1 MGLGSSDLTGSFG
14 LTWPEAQHHFIGR
27 SDDVVKLRG
36 TNLYPMAC
44 LSAIKAEEG
53 TVGERPC
60 VVDRVGKGSLGVRD
74 EISQEQAH
82 RCAATHVV
90 GKVLR
95 LFGRNDV
102 VPSAMKEKYGRR
114 RFRRAR

>member
-1 MGLGSSDLTGSFG
+1 MPIWGCWRVFAPLALSATSCRRILTGSFD

-60 VVDRVGKGSLGVRD
+60 VVDRVGKVR
-74 EISQEQAH
+74 
-82 RCAATHVV
+82 
-90 GKVLR
+90 R
-95 LFGRNDV
+95 LLD
-102 VPSAMKEKYGRR
+102 RR
-114 RFRRAR
+114 YQRAGGER